1 MAPLERVSRTRPVGV
16 LDVDAH
22 KQGDE
27 PDHDAHDDDA
37 DDRGTGA
44 AVAVASREL
53 PEEEASPTGAAKQSQ
68 LILDF
73 RRRQDAC
80 EGSCRHLDGNCIVCT
95 QFERK
100 TLFILSQAN
109 LVRTTNLFVFMFVAA
124 APFPSDERGA
134 AAVALGQSCRPSRMS
149 NMDITHR
156 RPRAQSLLRLAT
168 NLGLTVDD
176 DNDNGHANCTQQTGS

>member
-53 PEEEASPTGAAKQSQ
+53 PEEEASPVRDIAR
-68 LILDF
+68 LF
-73 RRRQDAC
+73 PRRR
-80 EGSCRHLDGNCIVCT
+80 H
-95 QFERK
+95 
-100 TLFILSQAN
+100 
-109 LVRTTNLFVFMFVAA
+109 AA
-124 APFPSDERGA
+124 VLDER
-134 AAVALGQSCRPSRMS
+134 
-149 NMDITHR
+149 
-156 RPRAQSLLRLAT
+156 RAMVIYVDTDWCCKTIST
-168 NLGLTVDD
+168 DLGLSTTA
-176 DNDNGHANCTQQTGS
+176 GRL